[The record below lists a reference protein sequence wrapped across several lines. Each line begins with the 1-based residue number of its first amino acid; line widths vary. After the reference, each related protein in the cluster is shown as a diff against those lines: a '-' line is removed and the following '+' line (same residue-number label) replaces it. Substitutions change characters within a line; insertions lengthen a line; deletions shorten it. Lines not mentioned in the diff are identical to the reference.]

1 LDVNLEQSLE
11 LINELS
17 LKHRGKDLLRAET
30 VLLEGSWN
38 GLDYQDMA
46 DGSGFQKIYLQNNL
60 ATHLFRFVSDAIGKK
75 IKKGSFRLV
84 FEKLS
89 FSDIQKEDFIKTSFV
104 GREAEL
110 IQLRD
115 ALSSKRC
122 VQVYGAG
129 GIGKTSLVSRC
140 LSFPQAGRGK
150 WLSVLWKSSCFE
162 SIQDLMADLMNE
174 LGYKVDPSS
183 NLLKQFIQTLST
195 NRYLICIDSVEDIF
209 SVEYGTE
216 AWSENR
222 KFLKAVSEHPH
233 VSCVVLVGRSLLPD
247 LKLQHSRD
255 CSVGLIKLDGL
266 TSGAA
271 HKLFAQYD
279 LKDEVLWDSL
289 ISQYRGNPLALKIIA
304 SYIQTTFDSSVS
316 SFNNFN
322 TVYLGVELEQVLKE
336 QCDNLPVQ
344 HRSLMSYLASGAK
357 KDSLNQSF
365 TLSQIKQ
372 VLQISGLMQILNELE
387 NKSLIERCAGKEPT
401 WMLQPIISKFIFTA
415 PSFESI
421 SIPA

>member
-1 LDVNLEQSLE
+1 VNLEQSLE

-17 LKHRGKDLLRAET
+17 LKHRGKDLLRAEIA
-30 VLLEGSWN
+30 LLEGSWK
-38 GLDYQDMA
+38 GLEYQGIA
-46 DGSGFQKIYLQNNL
+46 DESGFQKPYLQNNL

-89 FSDIQKEDFIKTSFV
+89 LSDIGKEDFIKTRFV
-104 GREAEL
+104 GRETEL

-115 ALSSKRC
+115 ALSINRC

-140 LSFPQAGRGK
+140 LSSPHVAQAD
-150 WLSVLWKSSCFE
+150 WFSITWKSSYFD
-162 SIQDLMADLMNE
+162 SIQDLMVDLMTE
-174 LGYKVDPSS
+174 LGYKIEPSG

-195 NRYLICIDSVEDIF
+195 NKYLICVDSVEDIF

-216 AWSENR
+216 DWSENR
-222 KFLKAVSEHPH
+222 KFLKAISEHPH
-233 VSCVVLVGRSLLPD
+233 ISCVVLLCRSLLPD
-247 LKLQHSRD
+247 LKLQDSKD
-255 CSVGLIKLDGL
+255 FPVSLIKLDGL
-266 TSGAA
+266 APGAA
-271 HKLFAQYD
+271 RKLFSQYE
-279 LKDEVLWDSL
+279 LKDEALWDSL
-289 ISQYRGNPLALKIIA
+289 INEYRGNPLALKIIA
-304 SYIQTTFDSSVS
+304 SYIQTSFDSSVS

-322 TVYLGVELEQVLKE
+322 TVYLGVELEQILKE
-336 QCDNLPVQ
+336 QCDNLPIQ
-344 HRSLMSYLASGAK
+344 HRSLMAYLASGAK
-357 KDSLNQSF
+357 KDSSNQSF

-372 VLQISGLMQILNELE
+372 VLPIPGLMQILIELE

-401 WMLQPIISKFIFTA
+401 WMLQPMISKFIFTA